1 MRAKRINH
9 KSEQCYF
16 LDSNDIQHIAEQLKL
31 INANILII
39 DSIQTLIS
47 DAVDGIQGS
56 ITQIRQCATELQ
68 HLAKKENISIFI
80 IGHINKEG
88 NLAGPKILEHMV
100 DVVLQFEGDHQNQY
114 RMLRTLKNRYGST
127 AELGIY
133 EMNHSGLQEVSNA
146 SQAFIEH
153 REENYS
159 GIAVAV
165 GMEGLRPIMIETQA
179 LVSPAVYGNPQR
191 TTNGID
197 QRRMHMI
204 LAVLEKRCGLKLGN
218 KDVFLNITGGIKLK
232 DTAIDLG
239 MICSII
245 SSYLDQSINQKF
257 CFASEVGLSGEIRP
271 VSHIELRIKEAAKLG
286 FKKIFIS
293 KSQKISFKAPNGLS
307 IEVCSKIQDVV
318 PKVFKV

>member
-1 MRAKRINH
+1 
-9 KSEQCYF
+9 
-16 LDSNDIQHIAEQLKL
+16 
-31 INANILII
+31 
-39 DSIQTLIS
+39 
-47 DAVDGIQGS
+47 
-56 ITQIRQCATELQ
+56 
-68 HLAKKENISIFI
+68 
-80 IGHINKEG
+80 
-88 NLAGPKILEHMV
+88 
-100 DVVLQFEGDHQNQY
+100 
-114 RMLRTLKNRYGST
+114 
-127 AELGIY
+127 
-133 EMNHSGLQEVSNA
+133 
-146 SQAFIEH
+146 
-153 REENYS
+153 
-159 GIAVAV
+159 
-165 GMEGLRPIMIETQA
+165 MIETQA

-286 FKKIFIS
+286 FKKIFVS
-293 KSQKISFKAPNGLS
+293 KSQKISFKSPNSLS
-307 IEVCSKIQDVV
+307 VEVCNKIQDVV